1 VASFELRTE
10 IAAPL
15 QRVFD
20 LSRSIDIH
28 LDSMS
33 QSRERA
39 VAGVTSGL
47 IGLGEQVTWRARHF
61 GVPFTM
67 TSKIVAMEP
76 PDNFVDEQVRGPFRR
91 FRHEHRFTHDG
102 LVTVMVDLIEFAS
115 PLGPVGRAVDRLVL
129 ERYMA
134 RLISE
139 RNRFLKHQ
147 AEGPS

>member
-33 QSRERA
+33 QTRERA
-39 VAGVTSGL
+39 IAGVTSGL
-47 IGLGEQVTWRARHF
+47 IGLGEQVTWRAWHF
-61 GVPFTM
+61 GIPFTM

-76 PDNFVDEQVRGPFRR
+76 PDSFVDEQIRGPFRR

-102 LVTVMVDLIEFAS
+102 LVTVMVDTIVFSS
-115 PLGPVGRAVDRLVL
+115 PLGPVGRAVDRFGL

-134 RLISE
+134 RLISK
-139 RNRFLKHQ
+139 RNGFLKHQ
-147 AEGPS
+147 AEGAP

>member
-1 VASFELRTE
+1 MASFELRTE

-20 LSRSIDIH
+20 LSRSIDVH

-33 QSRERA
+33 RSRERA

-61 GVPFTM
+61 GIPFTM
-67 TSKIVAMEP
+67 TSKIIEMEP
-76 PDNFVDEQVRGPFRR
+76 PNYFVDEQVRGPFRR

-102 LVTVMVDLIEFAS
+102 LMTVMVDTIEFSS
-115 PLGPVGRAVDRLVL
+115 PLGPVGRAVDRFGL
-129 ERYMA
+129 ERYMS

-139 RNRFLKHQ
+139 HNRFLKVQ
-147 AEGPS
+147 AE